1 MPPELTVSGPA
12 DEAGAVRSSLSRR
25 RRWVAAMTVGAA
37 LAAVAGVAA
46 SMVIKSPAQAAAE
59 AGPPPADVL
68 TAVVENRVLQETVI
82 LRGTVTAGQTV
93 AITPTVS
100 GGEGAGTPV
109 VTKLAVGS
117 RDVVSAGNVLL
128 EVSGRPVFVL
138 EGGLPVYRDL
148 KPGAEGDDVAQL
160 QQALRKL
167 GHGTG
172 SDPAG
177 SFGTGTKTALNA
189 FYASIGYDPLPAQAD
204 GGAAVKAA
212 QESVTGARRAL
223 EDARD
228 ALREGAAHDQGPA
241 AAGATTAGSSTAGA
255 TTAGSSTAGSD
266 GEGTD
271 GEGTKAGT
279 TGSDLRKAVDRAEE
293 DLAEAQESLAAAQA
307 ADGPMLPAGEVV
319 FLKGFPARV
328 DSVSGGVGSPVSG
341 PVMTVS
347 AGALVVEGLLQQHQ
361 KGMVRA
367 GQKVQILS
375 ELSGVTAT
383 AKVQSVAESMD
394 TGRDRARSQD
404 AGDEGSATGRPGYAL
419 VVRPD
424 QPLDAKL
431 AGQDVRLTI
440 EAASTDGKALVVPIT
455 AISAGADGKSTV
467 TVVTA
472 GGGTRRVE
480 VRPGTTGDGYVE
492 IVPVG
497 SGALSEGDTVVTGV
511 DLRTA
516 R

>member
-1 MPPELTVSGPA
+1 MSPELRVTGPA
-12 DEAGAVRSSLSRR
+12 DEAGATRGSLSRR
-25 RRWVAAMTVGAA
+25 RRWVAAMTAGAA

-68 TAVVENRVLQETVI
+68 TAVVEHRVLHETVV

-93 AITPTVS
+93 AISPTVS
-100 GGEGAGTPV
+100 GVEGAGTPV
-109 VTKLAVGS
+109 VTKLVVGP
-117 RDVVSAGNVLL
+117 RDEVAAGDALL

-160 QQALRKL
+160 QKALGKL

-172 SDPAG
+172 SDTSG
-177 SFGTGTKTALNA
+177 RFGTGTKTALNA

-228 ALREGAAHDQGPA
+228 ALREGVTQGQGSS
-241 AAGATTAGSSTAGA
+241 AAGSGGDGGKGGA
-255 TTAGSSTAGSD
+255 S
-266 GEGTD
+266 
-271 GEGTKAGT
+271 
-279 TGSDLRKAVDRAEE
+279 GSDLRKVVDRAEE
-293 DLAEAQESLAAAQA
+293 DLAKAQNSLAEAQA

-328 DSVSGGVGSPVSG
+328 DSVSAGVGSPVSG

-361 KGMVRA
+361 KGMVRV

-383 AKVQSVAESMD
+383 AKVHSVAESMD
-394 TGRDRARSQD
+394 TGRDQAAGQD
-404 AGDEGSATGRPGYAL
+404 AGDEGGATGRPGYAL

-424 QPLDAKL
+424 KPLDTKL

-455 AISAGADGKSTV
+455 AISAGADGKTTV
-467 TVVTA
+467 NVVTP
-472 GGGTRRVE
+472 GGGIRRVE

-492 IVPVG
+492 VVPVG
-497 SGALSEGDTVVTGV
+497 SGGLSEGDSVVTGA
-511 DLRTA
+511 DLRTTP
-516 R
+516 